1 MKHLSIKAICASL
14 ALLMAAS
21 SALAEIP
28 AGYYNSING
37 KKDAQL
43 KTAVFQVI
51 HNLTRISSY
60 QDLPKY
66 FQKTDVY
73 PQSNRWWDMYSDIP
87 LYAPSFSGL
96 NREHSFPK
104 SWWGGLTNVNAYTD
118 LNHLY
123 PSEMKAN
130 TAKSNYPLGEV
141 DMRYAVN
148 FNNGVCKVGYAVTG
162 QGGGAKFVF
171 EPDDEYKGDFARTYF
186 YMVTCYQDYTW
197 NQSYMYMLQ
206 QNTYPTLSAWAV
218 ELLLKWSREDPV
230 SEKEILRNEAVYKA
244 QNNRNPFI
252 DFPSLAEYIWGNRKG
267 EPFDISQAGGDPVGP
282 AGDPT
287 LITPVQ
293 DMSLDFG
300 EVALG
305 KSVTAKMFFKGEYL
319 TGNLSVRVYSGNSS
333 YFTIPSRNIAASLVN
348 AADGYW
354 LNITYTPAEIGSHT
368 SRLLISDGGMAGS
381 RGISLIGQ
389 CLPVPTL
396 AACTALP
403 ASNITADSYLASW
416 TCPDDVIDYYQ
427 VTRTMYA
434 SGSSTQEK
442 LVAEGTELTIDDFD
456 KHDQESYYVQ
466 SVRLGYYSEPS
477 NVVFVD
483 HLGISGVSADQPMYA
498 IGQEGGL
505 RIACSAPQTG
515 CRVYDVAGRL
525 VTELAEVDNNTEISL
540 PRGVYIVVTDQC
552 STPSRA
558 AVR

>member
-1 MKHLSIKAICASL
+1 MKHLYLHRLFAIIAIC
-14 ALLMAAS
+14 MAAS
-21 SALAEIP
+21 AARAEIP
-28 AGYYNSING
+28 AGYYNSIDG

-73 PQSNRWWDMYSDIP
+73 PESRRWWDMYSDIP
-87 LYAPSFSGL
+87 FYAPSFSGL

-104 SWWGGLTNVNAYTD
+104 SWWGGLTNVNAYVD

-141 DMRYAVN
+141 DTKYEMN
-148 FNNGVCKVGYAVTG
+148 FNNGICKVGYAVAG
-162 QGGGAKFVF
+162 QGGGAKYVF
-171 EPDDEYKGDFARTYF
+171 EPADEYKGDFARTYF

-197 NQSYMYMLQ
+197 SQKNMYMLQ
-206 QNTYPTLSAWAV
+206 QNTYPTLTGWAV
-218 ELLLKWSREDPV
+218 ELLLKWNREDPV
-230 SEKEILRNEAVYKA
+230 SQKERDRNEQVYLA

-252 DFPSLAEYIWGNRKG
+252 DFHSLAEYIWGEHKG
-267 EPFDISQAGGDPVGP
+267 EPFDIKQAGGSTVEPGGDPV
-282 AGDPT
+282 

-293 DMSLDFG
+293 DMALDFG
-300 EVALG
+300 QVALG

-319 TGNLSVRVYSGNSS
+319 KGNLSLRVYKDNYT
-333 YFTIPSRNIAASLVN
+333 YFSIPSKTIAASLVN

-354 LNITYTPAEIGSHT
+354 LNITYTPTELGEHSA
-368 SRLLISDGGMAGS
+368 RLLISGYDGSKS
-381 RGISLIGQ
+381 RGVALIGE

-396 AACTALP
+396 SACTALA
-403 ASNITADSYLASW
+403 ASDITSDSYLASW
-416 TCPDDVIDYYQ
+416 TCPDDVVDYYE
-427 VTRTMYA
+427 VTRTMYVG
-434 SGSSTQEK
+434 GSSKEEK
-442 LVAEGTELTIDDFD
+442 LVAEGTELTINDFD
-456 KHDQESYYVQ
+456 ESDSESYYVR
-466 SVRLGYYSEPS
+466 SVRLGYYSDPS

-483 HLGISGVSADQPMYA
+483 HLGISGVTTDQPMYA
-498 IGQEGGL
+498 IGQEGGI

-515 CRVYDVAGRL
+515 CRVYDIAGRL
-525 VTELAEVDNNTEISL
+525 AAELPQVENNTEISL
-540 PRGVYIVVTDQC
+540 PQGVYIVTTDQC
-552 STPSRA
+552 SKPSRV